1 MRDEQGK
8 VLAASDFLGAAA
20 QTEGVCTAIDNWVV
34 EHALAMLANGSRG
47 ARFQMN
53 LSGETLSD
61 RRGLDDLMFKIK
73 SATLDEDSLG
83 FEIGEASIRR
93 DFEEASVTLGHL
105 AEAGC
110 PLVID
115 GFSAGFGSF
124 EYLQRLPVR
133 QIKIDG
139 VVVRSLL
146 AEPDYATIRAIV
158 RLAQGMSKS
167 TVAKLVESSSVLPL
181 LRMQGVD
188 MAQGYE
194 VGMPVPLAA

>member
-1 MRDEQGK
+1 
-8 VLAASDFLGAAA
+8 
-20 QTEGVCTAIDNWVV
+20 
-34 EHALAMLANGSRG
+34 MLSNGSRG
-47 ARFQMN
+47 ARFQVN
-53 LSGETLSD
+53 LSGEMLGD
-61 RRGLDDLMFKIK
+61 DRGLDGLV
-73 SATLDEDSLG
+73 SRVANAGVEEGSLG
-83 FEIGEASIRR
+83 FEIGEG
-93 DFEEASVTLGHL
+93 SVRLDVERATATLDRL

-110 PLVID
+110 PLVLD

-146 AEPDYATIRAIV
+146 EEPDYSTIRAIV
-158 RLAQGMSKS
+158 RLAQGTSKT

-181 LRMQGVD
+181 LRMHGVD

-194 VGMPVPLAA
+194 VGQPVPLGG

>member
-1 MRDEQGK
+1 MDE
-8 VLAASDFLGAAA
+8 
-20 QTEGVCTAIDNWVV
+20 
-34 EHALAMLANGSRG
+34 GS
-47 ARFQMN
+47 F
-53 LSGETLSD
+53 
-61 RRGLDDLMFKIK
+61 
-73 SATLDEDSLG
+73 G
-83 FEIGEASIRR
+83 FEIGESSIRLDVDR
-93 DFEEASVTLGHL
+93 ATATLDRL

-110 PLVID
+110 PLVLD

-146 AEPDYATIRAIV
+146 EEPDYSTIRAIV
-158 RLAQGMSKS
+158 RLAQGTSKT

-181 LRMQGVD
+181 LRMHGVD

-194 VGMPVPLAA
+194 VGQPVPLAS